1 MGSVTDAC
9 FIESPLPPRSWVTL
23 GPQYGMKQA
32 LSRMKQATMRTAV
45 ATLLWQIFSPEQNGA
60 EISEKQPLPQHLA
73 HSFCRAAR
81 GRWKAF
87 RMRQAAACAR

>member
-45 ATLLWQIFSPEQNGA
+45 ATLL
-60 EISEKQPLPQHLA
+60 
-73 HSFCRAAR
+73 
-81 GRWKAF
+81 
-87 RMRQAAACAR
+87 